1 MPLRFPRRSSY
12 GDGTIDPF
20 SFDTL
25 PSDGERPADPASVR
39 FRSIAEIL
47 LRGIQRCVA
56 ADREFDDE
64 SSENSAQDEPVL
76 GNLGDSLPEPLAFV
90 SDKALSVSHVSKT
103 LGFGD
108 AQDIQKG
115 GNS

>member
-12 GDGTIDPF
+12 GDGTIDAF

-25 PSDGERPADPASVR
+25 PNDGERPADPASVR

-64 SSENSAQDEPVL
+64 SSEISAQDKPVL
-76 GNLGDSLPEPLAFV
+76 GNLGDSLPEPLDFV

-108 AQDIQKG
+108 AQDIQDG